1 MKLILNVGIEENKNI
16 DVVILDSDICEIDK
30 FTTLFF
36 DKNDLY
42 NKIINVGPTFDCN
55 FSKFKIFI
63 RTNKGNILPVL
74 YRDYSFITDDL
85 MRRNASVTIM
95 KSDPKRVYE
104 YIENN
109 HYNYLLKELPA
120 DVDERYKFDPI
131 YGLSKMIEEKEC
143 KIDAEYYNYFKKNV
157 EVNYRTLRD
166 MIRYILTEEEKE
178 KIGYNVSMTNE
189 TKGFICLKAN
199 LNLQKGINEIFERNR
214 NRRYSM
220 NTEDDDIDE

>member
-30 FTTLFF
+30 FTTLFL

-131 YGLSKMIEEKEC
+131 YGLSKMIEEKE
-143 KIDAEYYNYFKKNV
+143 
-157 EVNYRTLRD
+157 
-166 MIRYILTEEEKE
+166 

-189 TKGFICLKAN
+189 TKDFICLKAN
-199 LNLQKGINEIFERNR
+199 LNLQKGINEIFEKNR